1 MSKPESK
8 SENDA
13 TGTRL
18 PSFILPTRPTGLPSD
33 SHLRG
38 LDNYAVWILQMET
51 LVGNEGFKVMN
62 GDWKKGGES
71 CTEAEWIRLDS
82 HARQCITLSCSQE
95 VMKELTGVAKTA
107 DSWWTTLQKV
117 FQPSDA
123 QGHYRLLSRLFAA
136 TLPHASLE
144 ALKSFSHDYLQM
156 VAQIRSED
164 IKIDEILSSHLL
176 SVLPNS

>member
-51 LVGNEGFKVMN
+51 LVGNEGFKVMMEIERKEVN
-62 GDWKKGGES
+62 LARRQSGSDSTVAPGS
-71 CTEAEWIRLDS
+71 ASRCPVARRL
-82 HARQCITLSCSQE
+82 
-95 VMKELTGVAKTA
+95 
-107 DSWWTTLQKV
+107 
-117 FQPSDA
+117 
-123 QGHYRLLSRLFAA
+123 
-136 TLPHASLE
+136 
-144 ALKSFSHDYLQM
+144 
-156 VAQIRSED
+156 
-164 IKIDEILSSHLL
+164 
-176 SVLPNS
+176 